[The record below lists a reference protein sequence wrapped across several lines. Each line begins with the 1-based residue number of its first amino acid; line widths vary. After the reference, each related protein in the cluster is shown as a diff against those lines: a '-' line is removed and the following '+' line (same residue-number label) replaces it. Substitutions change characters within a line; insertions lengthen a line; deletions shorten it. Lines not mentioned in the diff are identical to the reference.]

1 MGQYSEEDVK
11 LKFITPAIICK
22 WDKMKQ
28 VTMEYSFTD
37 GRVIVRGNLTSRGNP
52 TILVLNK
59 IAKALETDVTI
70 LTDVNYNAA
79 DTRKSLINLIY
90 SLNQKQ
96 LKILND
102 VVSLLCEHPYQ
113 FWEKIKNVLMKEY
126 EKRINEIGI
135 WEFHSKKNSNEK

>member
-1 MGQYSEEDVK
+1 M
-11 LKFITPAIICK
+11 
-22 WDKMKQ
+22 
-28 VTMEYSFTD
+28 
-37 GRVIVRGNLTSRGNP
+37 
-52 TILVLNK
+52 
-59 IAKALETDVTI
+59 
-70 LTDVNYNAA
+70 TDVNYNAA